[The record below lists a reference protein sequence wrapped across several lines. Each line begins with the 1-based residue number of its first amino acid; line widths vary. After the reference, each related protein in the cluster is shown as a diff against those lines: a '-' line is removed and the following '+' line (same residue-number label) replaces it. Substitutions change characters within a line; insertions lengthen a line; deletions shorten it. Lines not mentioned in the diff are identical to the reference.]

1 MEVALGILYLQ
12 CLFAIELKQFPVVK
26 AASVVDNLTVEHFAT
41 DLTGTS
47 QGMPENIEVLECSQ
61 V

>member
-1 MEVALGILYLQ
+1 M
-12 CLFAIELKQFPVVK
+12 VK